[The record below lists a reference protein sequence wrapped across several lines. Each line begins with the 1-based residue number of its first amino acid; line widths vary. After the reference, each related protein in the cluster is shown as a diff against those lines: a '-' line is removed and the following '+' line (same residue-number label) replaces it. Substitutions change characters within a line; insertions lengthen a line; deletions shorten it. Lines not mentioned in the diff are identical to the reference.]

1 MFLPPRGAAAIS
13 DRGDMSGHNKW
24 SSIKHKKGKADALRG
39 RLFSRLVKEI
49 TVSTREGGSSPDSNA
64 RLRVAIETAKAQNM
78 PSDNIDRAIKRGT
91 GELDG
96 VTYEEIN
103 YEAYGPGGVAILVE
117 VLTDNKNRAAAE
129 VRHMLTR
136 FGGRLGSRNSV
147 SYLFTR
153 IGQITLDGTKYT
165 EDSVLEAGLE
175 HGVEDVQTSDGIIVA
190 TTSAVKVFE
199 VSDALK
205 AAGLEIESA
214 EVVKVPETWVQL
226 SEKESAKALALLE
239 ALEENDDVQAVYTN
253 FEMQDG

>member
-1 MFLPPRGAAAIS
+1 
-13 DRGDMSGHNKW
+13 MSGHNKW

-103 YEAYGPGGVAILVE
+103 YEAYGPGGVAILIE

-153 IGQITLDGTKYT
+153 IGQITLDGTKYS

-175 HGVEDVQTSDGIIVA
+175 HGVEDVQTSDGTIVA

>member
-1 MFLPPRGAAAIS
+1 
-13 DRGDMSGHNKW
+13 MSGHNKW

-103 YEAYGPGGVAILVE
+103 YEAYGPGGVAVLIE

-136 FGGRLGSRNSV
+136 FGGRLGTRNSV

-153 IGQITLDGTKYT
+153 IGQITLDGSKYT

-175 HGVEDVQTSDGIIVA
+175 CGVEDVQTSDGIIVA
-190 TTSAVKVFE
+190 TTNATRVFE

-226 SEKESAKALALLE
+226 SEKESGKALALLE